1 MTPTEFHRL
10 QRLDVFTRE
19 LDQPTTA
26 AAHVDQK
33 ALIIGGSIGLF
44 MLVCAITFMVQ
55 GFLRRHLK
63 KRRQAKEMEGY
74 SLELQEARR
83 QKATDRVENRDKG
96 AGVIGVALGRSVGSE
111 EQNAHV

>member
-1 MTPTEFHRL
+1 MTSTEFNRQ

-19 LDQPTTA
+19 LGQPAAA

-44 MLVCAITFMVQ
+44 MLICAITFMVQ

-74 SLELQEARR
+74 SLELQETRR
-83 QKATDRVENRDKG
+83 QKAAERVDNRDEG
-96 AGVIGVALGRSVGSE
+96 SGVESVALGKSVGS
-111 EQNAHV
+111 Q